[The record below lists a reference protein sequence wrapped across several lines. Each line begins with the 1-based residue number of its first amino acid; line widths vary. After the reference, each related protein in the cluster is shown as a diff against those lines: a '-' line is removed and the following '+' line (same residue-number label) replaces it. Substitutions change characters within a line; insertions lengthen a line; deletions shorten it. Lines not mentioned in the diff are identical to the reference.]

1 MEEDASQKTFD
12 PTPRKL
18 EEARRKGD
26 VPKSQDLVSVL
37 ILATAAAMFI
47 GLGSKIS
54 SDLVAYG
61 RIFLERP
68 HEISVGNG
76 DMTRLTLDVF
86 KHTGLAVGTFFG
98 ALSVAALAG
107 HTGQTGLM
115 FVTDKLAPKPEKISP
130 IAGFKRIFGKEALMQ
145 FGKTLFKIMVLGIV
159 AYYALKPFYF
169 KAGTFVDIEPQAM
182 GPVLILIMKTLLFQL
197 LLVLILFAIGDFFM
211 QRMNFMNRNK
221 MSKQEMKDE
230 YKQTEGDPII
240 AAKIKQI
247 RFQKAKQRMIQN
259 VPKATVIITNPTHYA
274 IALRYVTGETAAP
287 ICLAKGLDNVAL
299 KIREVANEHKIP
311 IIEDP
316 PLARAL
322 FKDAEIDAPIP
333 SEFYQAVAKII
344 GTILSIAARRKSSQ
358 AAPPRITPPSI
369 ISAPFGQFN

>member
-1 MEEDASQKTFD
+1 MS
-12 PTPRKL
+12 
-18 EEARRKGD
+18 
-26 VPKSQDLVSVL
+26 
-37 ILATAAAMFI
+37 
-47 GLGSKIS
+47 
-54 SDLVAYG
+54 
-61 RIFLERP
+61 
-68 HEISVGNG
+68 
-76 DMTRLTLDVF
+76 RLTLDIF
-86 KHTGLAVGTFFG
+86 KHTGLAVATFFG
-98 ALSVAALAG
+98 ALSVAAIAG

-169 KAGTFVDIEPQAM
+169 RAGTFVDIEPQAM
-182 GPVLILIMKTLLFQL
+182 GPVLIVIMKTLLFQL

-287 ICLAKGLDNVAL
+287 ICLAKGLDNVAM
-299 KIREVANEHKIP
+299 KIREVAAEHNIP

-333 SEFYQAVAKII
+333 FEFYQAVAKII

-358 AAPPRITPPSI
+358 TAPPRIAPPSM